1 MLLLLIALGG
11 AAGAVARYGLDGWVQ
26 NATGPSFPWGT
37 MLINVSGS
45 FLLGIV
51 VRLLEGLHASPSW
64 RAALAIGFCGAYTT
78 FSTFSFETARL
89 LQHRQW
95 TLAIGNILGNLLL
108 SLFAIFLGFGAAHWL
123 LQARR

>member
-1 MLLLLIALGG
+1 MGYDADQCERFVSARHCGS
-11 AAGAVARYGLDGWVQ
+11 AAR
-26 NATGPSFPWGT
+26 
-37 MLINVSGS
+37 
-45 FLLGIV
+45 
-51 VRLLEGLHASPSW
+51 RLHASPSW